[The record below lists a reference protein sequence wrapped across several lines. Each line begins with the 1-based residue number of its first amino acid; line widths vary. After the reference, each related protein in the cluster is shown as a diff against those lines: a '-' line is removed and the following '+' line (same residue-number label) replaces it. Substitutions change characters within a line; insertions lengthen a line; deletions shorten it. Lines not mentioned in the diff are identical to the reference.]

1 MRSSIAA
8 SEARSSALVAPRSVI
23 RVDATSFTRIKGQA
37 LMRSLEVIGQSE
49 TDFAFRDPF
58 NVVWDLNLA
67 GNPVFASPYQ

>member
-1 MRSSIAA
+1 
-8 SEARSSALVAPRSVI
+8 
-23 RVDATSFTRIKGQA
+23 
-37 LMRSLEVIGQSE
+37 MRSLEVIGQSE